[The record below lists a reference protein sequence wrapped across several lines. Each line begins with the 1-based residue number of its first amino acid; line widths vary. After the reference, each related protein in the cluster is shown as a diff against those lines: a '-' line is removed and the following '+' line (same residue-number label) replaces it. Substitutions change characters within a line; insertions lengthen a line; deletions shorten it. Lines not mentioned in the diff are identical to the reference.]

1 MRGRPCLRDQGHADA
16 ELTAEPQAGDG
27 AVDQQVPIAFCEGA
41 KPSESGEQENG
52 RGQHPHATV
61 IVAEDAEQASSRDG
75 WAVMR
80 VDLPT
85 RFGAE
90 IAAID
95 GTVMP
100 RLRSAPSHFAQSA
113 RAVAL
118 TVCPH
123 TQVQVSLSSFTP
135 TFCNVPGPEVIV
147 HLPDTTCSEL
157 SVQRASQIM
166 FSSFLGWVTSG
177 PHSN

>member
-1 MRGRPCLRDQGHADA
+1 MSAIGGKTDIS
-16 ELTAEPQAGDG
+16 QA
-27 AVDQQVPIAFCEGA
+27 A
-41 KPSESGEQENG
+41 QE
-52 RGQHPHATV
+52 
-61 IVAEDAEQASSRDG
+61 SSRF
-75 WAVMR
+75 A
-80 VDLPT
+80 DL
-85 RFGAE
+85 A
-90 IAAID
+90 
-95 GTVMP
+95 P
-100 RLRSAPSHFAQSA
+100 RCKAAPSHFAQSA

-157 SVQRASQIM
+157 SVQCASQIM
-166 FSSFLGWVTSG
+166 FSSFLGWVVSG